1 LLSTDAGDSAL
12 AARLAGHRV
21 LLCYGLFGDL
31 MAALRPI
38 GLDYMAGQLL
48 WLRRIGVEAAPVP
61 LPSAAPVA
69 RNAARIA
76 EAVLAKPSP
85 VLLLAHSKGGIEALS
100 ALLVAP
106 EVAARCRGFLALQSP
121 FRGSPLADAA
131 LGLAPLRLA
140 ADRVLRLVRLG
151 EGQGL
156 LDLTC
161 AIRTPWM
168 DAHAAAIEALAARL
182 PMASLAT
189 VVGEGGSW
197 RDRPYLPLARWME
210 RIGAGPND
218 GLVPV
223 ASTRLPGARHAVVPG
238 GHRALVA
245 AGPGRDPVGLLRREL
260 PLLLDGEA
268 IPSPPPPAPAPHPP
282 SP

>member
-1 LLSTDAGDSAL
+1 MPSTELGDAAL

-38 GLDYMAGQLL
+38 GLDYMAGQLG
-48 WLRRIGVEAAPVP
+48 WLKRIGVDAAPIP
-61 LPSAAPVA
+61 LPSAAPVI

-76 EAVLAKPSP
+76 EVVLSRPSP
-85 VLLLAHSKGGIEALS
+85 VLLVAHSKGGIEALC
-100 ALLVAP
+100 ALLGSP
-106 EVAARCRGFLALQSP
+106 EVTSRCRGFLALQSP

-161 AIRTPWM
+161 AVRAPWM
-168 DAHAAAIEALAARL
+168 DANAPAIEAMAASL

-197 RDRPYLPLARWME
+197 RDRPYLPLTRWME
-210 RIGAGPND
+210 RTGAGPND

-223 ASTRLPGARHAVVPG
+223 ASTRLPGARHAVSPG

-260 PLLLDGEA
+260 PRLLDEGA
-268 IPSPPPPAPAPHPP
+268 TPSRPPPAPAPHPP